1 MTCQTPEDDFVRWD
15 AESVT
20 CIGQNHEGACAPK
33 ASLATPTKSIR
44 IGCWNVRTMFSVRKT
59 AQIVAEA
66 KKYSVKVLGIS
77 ECRWSGF
84 GRLRT
89 ATGET
94 ILYSGRDD
102 NVHQSGVA
110 LLLNKETAESLLDWN
125 PVSDRIITARF
136 NSKYI
141 KTTCVQVYAPT
152 NDAESKVKDEFYEQ
166 LQAVIERAPSHD
178 MLVMMGDWN
187 AKVGRP
193 NQGEEGIVGKHA
205 LEGDRTDNGERFVN
219 FCALNNLAITST
231 MFPHKDIH
239 KYTWTSPDGLHKNQ
253 IDHIAVN
260 AKFKRSVRDTRAYRG
275 ADVGSDHNIVITE
288 TKLKLSRVK
297 KTNTTSRKYEISKL
311 NSTDVQKEFVLELR
325 NRFSCLKIEETED
338 NEEEETDRRTE
349 VDSNIEQCWKSV
361 KKTFNETAKN
371 VLGFKKRKSKSWISA
386 KSWEKI
392 EERRKLKMK
401 VNETKSDRLRSRL
414 QTEYQSK
421 GKEVKRSVRKDKRE
435 WAEHIARE
443 GVYEATK
450 KLCNEKPR
458 HIDMVKDKDGNLLTK
473 DDEIR
478 KRWGEHFDEVLNRPA
493 PSSVADIDEET
504 ECIDNIEVGYITR
517 DEIRI
522 AMHKMKK
529 GKSAGIDSITIE
541 LLRVGGDVTTEVL
554 YELFTKFGIKRKY
567 QKIGVK
573 D

>member
-1 MTCQTPEDDFVRWD
+1 MTCQTSERD

-44 IGCWNVRTMFSVRKT
+44 IGCWNVRTMFSVGKT

-66 KKYSVKVLGIS
+66 KKYRVKVLGIS

-89 ATGET
+89 ATRET

-152 NDAESKVKDEFYEQ
+152 NDAEPEVKDEFYEQ

-187 AKVGRP
+187 AKVGRS

-231 MFPHKDIH
+231 MFPHRDIH

-275 ADVGSDHNIVITE
+275 ADVGSDHNLVITE

-311 NSTDVQKEFVLELR
+311 NSTDFQKEFVLELR

-349 VDSNIEQCWKSV
+349 VNSNIEQCWKSL
-361 KKTFNETAKN
+361 KETFNETAKN

-392 EERRKLKMK
+392 EERRKPKD
-401 VNETKSDRLRSRL
+401 ET
-414 QTEYQSK
+414 
-421 GKEVKRSVRKDKRE
+421 
-435 WAEHIARE
+435 
-443 GVYEATK
+443 
-450 KLCNEKPR
+450 
-458 HIDMVKDKDGNLLTK
+458 
-473 DDEIR
+473 
-478 KRWGEHFDEVLNRPA
+478 
-493 PSSVADIDEET
+493 
-504 ECIDNIEVGYITR
+504 
-517 DEIRI
+517 
-522 AMHKMKK
+522 
-529 GKSAGIDSITIE
+529 
-541 LLRVGGDVTTEVL
+541 
-554 YELFTKFGIKRKY
+554 
-567 QKIGVK
+567 
-573 D
+573 